1 MQKMEI
7 SEQEF
12 LMWKHTAEV
21 YELRYESL
29 RTLAT
34 VSAIVSTVSSLI
46 AIALMLLLLSR

>member
-1 MQKMEI
+1 MGKMEI

-21 YELRYESL
+21 YELRYESM

-34 VSAIVSTVSSLI
+34 VSAVVSTVISLI
-46 AIALMLLLLSR
+46 TIVLMLLLLSK